1 MSYTFNKL
9 ISTDY
14 IGNSLNSVNLNYDS
28 LDLWTNNI
36 ILSSE
41 QYYEPMKNFYLFYR
55 DFWKDTINYS
65 IEINAIPRLTSFQT
79 NVLENS
85 AKWIS
90 PIVLYYPLITEN
102 NIQNLQNLKQNALEW
117 MNNTYPVSS
126 IGNANLVENTI
137 GLVYCLLYEEKTRID
152 TTFTKIST
160 TRCTTNNSSATVQC
174 WIAYLNNIGC
184 YGDRNVCANF
194 SRTIANHPNSPSCE
208 NIFTIECDYENGQK
222 QIDRNGIVNINSYF
236 LDRYEKDEFYLLK
249 MIVKSCNWTIY
260 E

>member
-9 ISTDY
+9 ISSDY
-14 IGNSLNSVNLNYDS
+14 VGNSLSTVNLNYEN
-28 LDLWTNNI
+28 LNLWTSNI
-36 ILSSE
+36 MISSE
-41 QYYEPMKNFYLFYR
+41 KYYEPLKNFYLFYG

-65 IEINAIPRLTSFQT
+65 IQIEAIPRLTSFQT

-102 NIQNLQNLKQNALEW
+102 NDLENLKQNALEW
-117 MNNTYPVSS
+117 MNKTYPVSS
-126 IGNANLVENTI
+126 IGNTNIVENTL
-137 GLVYCLLYEEKTRID
+137 GLVYCLLYEEETRID

-160 TRCTTNNSSATVQC
+160 TRCITNDSSATVEC

-194 SRTIANHPNSPSCE
+194 SRTIATHPDSPSCE
-208 NIFTIECDYENGQK
+208 NIFTIECAYEDGNK

-236 LDRYEKDEFYLLK
+236 SDRYEKDEFYLLK
-249 MIVKSCNWTIY
+249 LIVKSCNWTIY